1 MKRFMTILLGVMLS
15 TIVAVAKDIKTYV
28 VTTTPQ
34 MHCENCE
41 KKIKNGL
48 RFVKGVKDITTDV
61 TNQTVTIK
69 YDADKTST
77 DAFVKAF
84 EEIGYTVKEVCPGKA
99 TACASQCSQS
109 TQCGPSSKCG
119 QSSQCSQSTQCGQS
133 SKCGQSS
140 QCSQSTQCGQ
150 SSKCGQSSQCSK
162 DSKCCKKGK
171 DAKCCKKDKD
181 SKCCKKGKDA
191 KCCKK

>member
-140 QCSQSTQCGQ
+140 QCS
-150 SSKCGQSSQCSK
+150 K

>member
-1 MKRFMTILLGVMLS
+1 MTILLGVMLS

-84 EEIGYTVKEVCPGKA
+84 EKIGYTVKEVCPGKA
-99 TACASQCSQS
+99 TACA
-109 TQCGPSSKCG
+109 
-119 QSSQCSQSTQCGQS
+119 
-133 SKCGQSS
+133 S

-181 SKCCKKGKDA
+181 SKYCKKDKDSKCCKKGKDA

>member
-1 MKRFMTILLGVMLS
+1 MTILLGVMLS

-84 EEIGYTVKEVCPGKA
+84 EKIGYTVKEVCPGKA

-109 TQCGPSSKCG
+109 TQCGP
-119 QSSQCSQSTQCGQS
+119 S

>member
-34 MHCENCE
+34 MHYENCE

-84 EEIGYTVKEVCPGKA
+84 EKIGYTVKEVCPGKA
-99 TACASQCSQS
+99 TACA
-109 TQCGPSSKCG
+109 
-119 QSSQCSQSTQCGQS
+119 
-133 SKCGQSS
+133 S

-181 SKCCKKGKDA
+181 SKCCKKDKDSKCCKKGKDA

>member
-1 MKRFMTILLGVMLS
+1 MTILLGVMLS

-84 EEIGYTVKEVCPGKA
+84 EKIGYTVKEVCPGKA
-99 TACASQCSQS
+99 TAC
-109 TQCGPSSKCG
+109 T
-119 QSSQCSQSTQCGQS
+119 
-133 SKCGQSS
+133 S

-191 KCCKK
+191 KCCKKDKDSKCCKKGKDAKCCKKDKDSKCCKKGKDAKCCKK

>member
-84 EEIGYTVKEVCPGKA
+84 EKIGYTVKEVCPGKA
-99 TACASQCSQS
+99 TACA
-109 TQCGPSSKCG
+109 
-119 QSSQCSQSTQCGQS
+119 SQCSQSTQCGQS

-171 DAKCCKKDKD
+171 DAKCCKK
-181 SKCCKKGKDA
+181 GKDA

>member
-1 MKRFMTILLGVMLS
+1 MTILLGVMLS

-84 EEIGYTVKEVCPGKA
+84 EKIGYTVKEVCPGKA
-99 TACASQCSQS
+99 TACA
-109 TQCGPSSKCG
+109 
-119 QSSQCSQSTQCGQS
+119 
-133 SKCGQSS
+133 S

>member
-1 MKRFMTILLGVMLS
+1 MTILLGVMLS

-61 TNQTVTIK
+61 INQTVTIK

-84 EEIGYTVKEVCPGKA
+84 EKIGYTVKEVCPGKA
-99 TACASQCSQS
+99 TACA
-109 TQCGPSSKCG
+109 
-119 QSSQCSQSTQCGQS
+119 SQCSQSTQCGQS

>member
-1 MKRFMTILLGVMLS
+1 MTILLGVMLS

-84 EEIGYTVKEVCPGKA
+84 EKIGYTVKEVCPGKA
-99 TACASQCSQS
+99 TACA
-109 TQCGPSSKCG
+109 
-119 QSSQCSQSTQCGQS
+119 
-133 SKCGQSS
+133 S

-191 KCCKK
+191 KCCKKDKDSKCCKKGKDAKCCKKDKDSKCCKKGKDAKCCKK

>member
-84 EEIGYTVKEVCPGKA
+84 EKIGYTVKEVCPGKA
-99 TACASQCSQS
+99 TACA
-109 TQCGPSSKCG
+109 
-119 QSSQCSQSTQCGQS
+119 
-133 SKCGQSS
+133 S

>member
-84 EEIGYTVKEVCPGKA
+84 EKIGYTVKEVCPGKA

-109 TQCGPSSKCG
+109 TQCGP
-119 QSSQCSQSTQCGQS
+119 S

>member
-1 MKRFMTILLGVMLS
+1 MTILLGVMLS

-48 RFVKGVKDITTDV
+48 RFVKGIKDITTNV

-84 EEIGYTVKEVCPGKA
+84 EKIGYTVKEVCPGKA
-99 TACASQCSQS
+99 TACAHQCGQS
-109 TQCGPSSKCG
+109 TQCGQKA
-119 QSSQCSQSTQCGQS
+119 QCGQS
-133 SKCGQSS
+133 SKCGQS
-140 QCSQSTQCGQ
+140 TQCG
-150 SSKCGQSSQCSK
+150 KEGKCSK
-162 DSKCCKKGK
+162 ESKCCKKGK
-171 DAKCCKKDKD
+171 DNKCSKE
-181 SKCCKKGKDA
+181 SKCCKK
-191 KCCKK
+191 